1 MESEGL
7 VKGSQHA
14 TPSNTKEAEATSETN
29 RVKQKDGNSKVTM
42 SCHFGV
48 RKRLHHHTQLQLLR
62 SMLFATLCSCL
73 ELCYPQSLTITLCA
87 PCVYEGHSAHT
98 YTLLDSLVPRAQAL
112 PQRNITSCAMHNSL
126 TQKLQIH
133 VDTYFG

>member
-1 MESEGL
+1 MLVISLFHTWVSRTHARTNKMKQRARQSEVKLKEVESEGL

-62 SMLFATLCSCL
+62 SMLC
-73 ELCYPQSLTITLCA
+73 
-87 PCVYEGHSAHT
+87 HT
-98 YTLLDSLVPRAQAL
+98 MFMS
-112 PQRNITSCAMHNSL
+112 
-126 TQKLQIH
+126 
-133 VDTYFG
+133 